1 MAKNQMAPMR
11 ISLQHP
17 PHVDPTKATLAYG
30 KLAVKRL
37 NRELKDEDLLTRQRA
52 VKALCDYLHDP
63 EHIAEAVNEG
73 VICSLNMLLKDP
85 DVSCRAY
92 ATECFVI
99 CCQHSIG
106 RIAVLNHNIMESFKP
121 LINYSQPDI
130 VRLNTHKAIELL
142 TVDPLGAKATV
153 GSRYIDLLIKCAE
166 KEVEEIKIVILD
178 TLNHCLSFNTDEGL
192 ESGGIPLF
200 TRLLSHPTSEVRS
213 RAAENI
219 SRLCVNSRGKQEA
232 LDNETIPALVSLLND
247 KSENVRASSAGALG
261 FICTTNHG
269 RYTTLNSGAI
279 PLLLSLVDDKNSRVR
294 LNVLK
299 VITCL
304 SETPEGRRILK
315 DHLHDKISPHENDIN
330 AAVAKHAKIAVS
342 VITWK
347 P

>member
-1 MAKNQMAPMR
+1 MAPMR

-73 VICSLNMLLKDP
+73 VIS
-85 DVSCRAY
+85 Y

-153 GSRYIDLLIKCAE
+153 
-166 KEVEEIKIVILD
+166 EVEEIKIVILD

-192 ESGGIPLF
+192 E
-200 TRLLSHPTSEVRS
+200 SEVRS

-232 LDNETIPALVSLLND
+232 LDNETIPALVTLLND

>member
-219 SRLCVNSRGKQEA
+219 SRLC
-232 LDNETIPALVSLLND
+232 
-247 KSENVRASSAGALG
+247 
-261 FICTTNHG
+261 ICTTNHG